1 MDYEECLQQL
11 PYHLC
16 LQIPSSPQVYS
27 LLLRL
32 EARALLRELWR
43 VPSIFPGASARCSE
57 VGLGLTHAISTQLLL
72 FLVKCESSSP
82 APSSCHPSR
91 PKGVYRHRPE
101 QRSVSSHGALALWF
115 ELLSLCLPGERAR
128 ETDIY
133 RIQDDSSLVAPDRL
147 LSEVNA
153 ESPSFKKR
161 FGPHKTQGSS
171 CWMFLPL
178 MREVQLL

>member
-1 MDYEECLQQL
+1 M
-11 PYHLC
+11 
-16 LQIPSSPQVYS
+16 S
-27 LLLRL
+27 L
-32 EARALLRELWR
+32 
-43 VPSIFPGASARCSE
+43 
-57 VGLGLTHAISTQLLL
+57 
-72 FLVKCESSSP
+72 
-82 APSSCHPSR
+82 
-91 PKGVYRHRPE
+91 HR
-101 QRSVSSHGALALWF
+101 ALALRF

-153 ESPSFKKR
+153 ESLSFKKR
-161 FGPHKTQGSS
+161 FGPRKTQGSS